1 MTTTIFRKKHIFN
14 NQSIQKH
21 SQKIY
26 LTLHDQQKLATNIT
40 IKKSIYVKYV
50 SFYLFVAF
58 GDFRLEIYFFVLSK
72 IFL

>member
-40 IKKSIYVKYV
+40 IKKSMVIVHFNY
-50 SFYLFVAF
+50 FWN
-58 GDFRLEIYFFVLSK
+58 FRVFSG
-72 IFL
+72 